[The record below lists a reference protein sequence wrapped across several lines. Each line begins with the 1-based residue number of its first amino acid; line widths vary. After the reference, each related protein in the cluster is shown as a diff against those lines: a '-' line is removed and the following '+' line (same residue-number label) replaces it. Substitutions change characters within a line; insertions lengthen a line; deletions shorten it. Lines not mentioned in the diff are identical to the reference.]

1 MKTVRV
7 LLVYA
12 HPNPKSFCNA
22 LKDAAAE
29 RLQSQGAQVRIKDLY
44 AEEFNPVLTGAEIAR
59 TRAGEISADIK
70 KEQADLLWSTHL
82 ILIYPIWWVDRP
94 AILKGWF
101 DRVFLYGFAHKG
113 AKGGLLEHEKALV
126 LQTAGE
132 PENFYRRDG
141 RIPPFHPTITEG
153 TLHYCGIDDV
163 TVETFYG
170 VPGLSEDL
178 RKEMLQA
185 VSDLVAEWGK

>member
-1 MKTVRV
+1 MQKRV
-7 LLVYA
+7 LIVYA
-12 HPNPKSFCNA
+12 HPNPKSFTSA
-22 LKDAAAE
+22 LKDTAIKTLQEHGAE
-29 RLQSQGAQVRIKDLY
+29 VRFKDLY
-44 AEEFNPVLTGAEIAR
+44 AGRFDPVLTGAEIAR
-59 TRAGEISADIK
+59 TRSGEIAEDIK
-70 KEQADLLWSTHL
+70 KEQADLLWSTHM

-132 PENFYRRDG
+132 PEEFYRRDG

-163 TVETFYG
+163 TVETYYG
-170 VPGLSEDL
+170 VPKLEPAQREAL
-178 RKEMLQA
+178 LEKTKK
-185 VSDLVAEWGK
+185 LVTGWISA